1 MSFAKTVLAAAAL
14 ALGCGGALAAD
25 DSAKEKENQ
34 AHRGF
39 NEMDKNADGKVTRE
53 EAAGSK
59 DLLKRWKNVDK
70 NNDGYVTRAEY
81 LQEMAKKDANTVK
94 EKLTKAPDAVKR
106 EANEAERRAP
116 GASTGSTADSKPK

>member
-14 ALGCGGALAAD
+14 ALACGAAHAAD
-25 DSAKEKENQ
+25 TNKDKENQ

-39 NEMDKNADGKVTRE
+39 NEMDKNADGKLTRE
-53 EAAGSK
+53 EAAGKK

-70 NNDGYVTRAEY
+70 NNDGYLTRAEY

-94 EKLTKAPDAVKR
+94 EKVTKAPEAVKR

-116 GASTGSTADSKPK
+116 GASTGSTSDSKPK